1 MLYKG
6 QLKRWNEDKGFGF
19 INSKTGM
26 PDVFIHISALKEMS
40 RRPVVGDII
49 YYEIHTD
56 NEGKNRAV
64 NARIEGIS
72 LAKSKIRRKTAK
84 NKSNWFVWFL
94 ICFLIIPIGLVL
106 YKIINKE
113 ANSPSYTSPSRNSTH
128 STSKEKEYNENYS
141 CDGRVWCSE
150 MTSCDEA
157 TYFIQ
162 NCPGTKMDGNGDG
175 TPCES
180 QWCN

>member
-64 NARIEGIS
+64 NARIEGI
-72 LAKSKIRRKTAK
+72 R
-84 NKSNWFVWFL
+84 
-94 ICFLIIPIGLVL
+94 LVL